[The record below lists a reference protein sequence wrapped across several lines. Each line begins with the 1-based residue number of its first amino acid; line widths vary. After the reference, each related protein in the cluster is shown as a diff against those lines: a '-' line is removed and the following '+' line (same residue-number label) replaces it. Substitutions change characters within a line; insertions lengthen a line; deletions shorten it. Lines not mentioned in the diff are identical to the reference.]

1 MTTEDKH
8 VNRSLQTPLIN
19 LITQK
24 IHSEEGYENQT
35 LSVEKLTQVVIEL
48 IKSNNKLRDDVKE
61 LKRWVQVKKKKVVVI
76 DWLNIN
82 LKPKQNYKEFI
93 SKLVITRD
101 NLEYIFNTNYVDG
114 IKEILQNYM
123 TNFEENDIPFKS
135 FDIKNDIIYVYKKNV
150 IDESE
155 CNESESNESES
166 ERKSECKW
174 EILSPTDFND
184 IVSTISKGILAEF
197 KKWQD
202 ENEYRLYT
210 DDFSLI
216 YVLNVKKVMGGDI
229 PIEKL
234 RDKIHKNLY
243 KKICITLGF

>member
-1 MTTEDKH
+1 MTTEDKQ

-24 IHSEEGYENQT
+24 IHSEKGYENQT

-61 LKRWVQVKKKKVVVI
+61 LKRWAQVKKRKVVVI

-93 SKLVITRD
+93 SNLVITRAD
-101 NLEYIFNTNYVDG
+101 LEYIFNTNYVDG
-114 IKEILQNYM
+114 IKEIFQNYM
-123 TNFEENDIPFKS
+123 SNFEENDIPFKS
-135 FDIKNDIIYVYKKNV
+135 FDIKNDIIYVYKENV

-155 CNESESNESES
+155 SE
-166 ERKSECKW
+166 KCKW

-184 IVSTISKGILAEF
+184 IVSTISRCILAEF

-243 KKICITLGF
+243 KKICIK